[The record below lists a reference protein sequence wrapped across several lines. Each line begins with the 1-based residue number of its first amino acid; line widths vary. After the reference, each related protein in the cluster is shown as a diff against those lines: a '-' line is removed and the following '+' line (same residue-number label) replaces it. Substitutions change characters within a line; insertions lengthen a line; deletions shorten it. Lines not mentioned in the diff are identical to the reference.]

1 MTATNLAQRAYDGE
15 LTVEE
20 VNGATKQMLETE
32 KNSGGCTVLF
42 WASRN
47 CGIKVVEAIVNKGV
61 NVNGFSAVSIIAD
74 CYFSQTNTR

>member
-1 MTATNLAQRAYDGE
+1 MTSINLADRASDGK

-20 VNGATKQMLETE
+20 VNRATKEKLETD

-61 NVNGFSAVSIIAD
+61 NVNGLSAVSIIAN
-74 CYFSQTNTR
+74 CYCYQTNTR